1 MCIISMLIRYIT
13 YLYNYYYNNK
23 LQNNLYKIKYRT
35 LRKTNIYIIRKI
47 TEDLLN
53 QAFTYGTI
61 II

>member
-13 YLYNYYYNNK
+13 YFIHYYYNNK
-23 LQNNLYKIKYRT
+23 SQNNLYKIKYRT
-35 LRKTNIYIIRKI
+35 LRKSNIYIIRKI
-47 TEDLLN
+47 AEDLLN

>member
-13 YLYNYYYNNK
+13 YLYYYNNK

-35 LRKTNIYIIRKI
+35 LRKSNIYIIRKN

-53 QAFTYGTI
+53 PAFTYGTI

>member
-13 YLYNYYYNNK
+13 YLYITIIIINYKTIYTN
-23 LQNNLYKIKYRT
+23 KYRT

-47 TEDLLN
+47 AEDLLN